1 MILLEKAAICSKFI
15 AENLAEVMSPDEK
28 RIPEM
33 AENKRKSGRKNSVVN
48 KRQKMGS
55 THLAQIIANDMEKRE
70 AKDEM
75 MKFPQPP
82 NLANGCEL
90 KDYQLEGLRW
100 LSALYQ
106 NGVSGI
112 LADDMGL
119 GKTMQSIAMIAYLLD
134 KKVRGPFLVVAPL
147 ATLPNWIR
155 EFQKWLPGHP
165 VVRYHGLAQ
174 EREKLLKG
182 PLHYKNRLNEEFPCI
197 ITSYECLMKDRVQL
211 DKLSPFEYV
220 IVDEG
225 HRLKNHRC
233 ALTVCLKR
241 FKINNRLLLTGTPI
255 QNDLDELWSLLNFVN
270 PAIFDDLPKF
280 KSWFKF
286 QKIGQ
291 NVAGATSEQDV
302 LTQEENNRVVTIL
315 HEIIRPFLLRRT
327 KVDVL
332 SELPPKKEV
341 VVYSGISSLQLEY
354 AQLIENG
361 TLREELMNL
370 GIEVGRH
377 ISQTNKTMNHR
388 KNTNHPFLF
397 GEPLDPDSGMPVGTA
412 HPQLLLRASGKF
424 ALLDRMLVRLHN
436 DGRKVLVFSQMT
448 RMLDII
454 EDYLIFRQ
462 WNYCRIDGSTDIDDR
477 QKEMDVFNAEML
489 NGAKKTRNMAKDRH
503 FVFLLSTRAG
513 GVGINLT
520 AADTCIIFDSDWNPH
535 TDCQAMDRY
544 VFINIVCR

>member
-1 MILLEKAAICSKFI
+1 MILLEKASICSKFI
-15 AENLAEVMSPDEK
+15 AENLAELMAADECA
-28 RIPEM
+28 PEM
-33 AENKRKSGRKNSVVN
+33 VENKKRKSGRSNSTVS
-48 KRQKMGS
+48 KRQKTGS
-55 THLAQIIANDMEKRE
+55 THLAQIIAKDLEKRVS
-70 AKDEM
+70 KDEI

-100 LSALYQ
+100 LAALYQ

-119 GKTMQSIAMIAYLLD
+119 GKTMQSIAMLAYLLD
-134 KKVRGPFLVVAPL
+134 KKVRGPFLIVAPL
-147 ATLPNWIR
+147 ATLPNWVR
-155 EFQKWLPGHP
+155 EFRKWLPGHP

-182 PLHYKNRLNEEFPCI
+182 PLHYKKRLNEDFPCI

-211 DKLSPFEYV
+211 DKLSPFEYL

-241 FKINNRLLLTGTPI
+241 FKFKNRLLLTGTPI

-302 LTQEENNRVVTIL
+302 LTQEQNNRVVTIL

-327 KVDVL
+327 KADVL

-341 VVYSGISSLQLEY
+341 VVYSGISRLQVEY

-361 TLREELMNL
+361 TLREELINQ

-377 ISQTNKTMNHR
+377 LSQSNKTMNHR
-388 KNTNHPFLF
+388 KNINHPFLF
-397 GEPLDPDSGMPVGTA
+397 GEPLDHDSGMPIGTA
-412 HPQLLLRASGKF
+412 YPQLLLRASGKF
-424 ALLDRMLVRLHN
+424 ALLDRMLMRLHD
-436 DGRKVLVFSQMT
+436 DGRQVLVFSQMT
-448 RMLDII
+448 RMLDIM

-462 WNYCRIDGSTDIDDR
+462 WNYCRIDGSTNIDDR
-477 QKEMDVFNAEML
+477 QKEMDVFNSEMS
-489 NGAKKTRNMAKDRH
+489 NGAKKTRNRAKDRH

-535 TDCQAMDRY
+535 TDSQAMDRY
-544 VFINIVCR
+544 VFKIVCY